1 MLTIET
7 ERRVSKF
14 FSILLNYE
22 LLSQKA
28 KNELL
33 SNELFNP
40 YQCFKAID
48 KNNKNLR
55 RVGNHY
61 SFFQVGNIS
70 MEEDIDNK
78 TIVRF
83 EMINTK
89 SKNEY
94 FSKEF
99 SIDTALIQK
108 FTEILNLYLKL
119 LGLETTSQSSQ
130 Q

>member
-1 MLTIET
+1 MKKKKNILTKIGIQEPDYYPV
-7 ERRVSKF
+7 EFLVF
-14 FSILLNYE
+14 FEEQYIYFVRNV
-22 LLSQKA
+22 
-28 KNELL
+28 
-33 SNELFNP
+33 
-40 YQCFKAID
+40 AID

>member
-1 MLTIET
+1 MTKIGIQEPDYYPVEFL
-7 ERRVSKF
+7 VF
-14 FSILLNYE
+14 FEEQYIYFVRNV
-22 LLSQKA
+22 
-28 KNELL
+28 
-33 SNELFNP
+33 
-40 YQCFKAID
+40 AID

-99 SIDTALIQK
+99 SIDTSLIQK
-108 FTEILNLYLKL
+108 FTEILNLYFKL

>member
-1 MLTIET
+1 MKKKKNILTKIGIQEPDYYPV
-7 ERRVSKF
+7 EFLVF
-14 FSILLNYE
+14 FEEQYIYFVRNV
-22 LLSQKA
+22 
-28 KNELL
+28 
-33 SNELFNP
+33 
-40 YQCFKAID
+40 AID

-108 FTEILNLYLKL
+108 FTEILNLYFKL
-119 LGLETTSQSSQ
+119 LGLETTSQSSHQ
-130 Q
+130 

>member
-1 MLTIET
+1 MKKKKNILTKIGIQEPDYYPV
-7 ERRVSKF
+7 EFLVF
-14 FSILLNYE
+14 FEEQYIYFVRNV
-22 LLSQKA
+22 
-28 KNELL
+28 
-33 SNELFNP
+33 
-40 YQCFKAID
+40 AID

-108 FTEILNLYLKL
+108 FTEILNLYFKL

>member
-1 MLTIET
+1 MKKKKNILTKIGIQEPDYYPV
-7 ERRVSKF
+7 EFLVF
-14 FSILLNYE
+14 FEEQYIYFVRNV
-22 LLSQKA
+22 
-28 KNELL
+28 
-33 SNELFNP
+33 
-40 YQCFKAID
+40 AID

-108 FTEILNLYLKL
+108 FTEILNLYFKL
-119 LGLETTSQSSQ
+119 RGLETTSQSSQ